1 MPIRQLPAFS
11 LWTIIC
17 RYNASRTAPFD
28 REGEASMSTEHHTAT
43 VQRLY
48 HDVWNMGNLPVID
61 ELFVSDATL
70 DFLPPGLLAGTAGLK
85 QFITMYRTTF
95 PDIHFTIEDM
105 IADGEKVVTRWTAT
119 GTHSGPLMNIP
130 PTGKP
135 VSVHGIS
142 ITHHAMSG
150 KVVQSWSTFD
160 QLGLLQQLGVIP
172 TLG

>member
-1 MPIRQLPAFS
+1 
-11 LWTIIC
+11 
-17 RYNASRTAPFD
+17 
-28 REGEASMSTEHHTAT
+28 MSTEPYTAN
-43 VQRLY
+43 VRRLY
-48 HDVWNMGNLPVID
+48 HDVWNTGNLPVID
-61 ELFVSDATL
+61 ELFVSDAAL
-70 DFLPPGLLAGTAGLK
+70 DFLPPGLLTGTAGLK

-105 IADGEKVVTRWTAT
+105 IAEGKKVVTRWIAT
-119 GTHSGPLMNIP
+119 GTHVGSLMNIP

-142 ITHHAMSG
+142 ITHHDVSG

-172 TLG
+172 TVG